1 MSEREA
7 CSVIYLTTACNL
19 ECEYCYE
26 ARNRKENPIK
36 WASKE
41 DMDDYLQK
49 NSRTE
54 QPKTLVIFG
63 GEPFL
68 AWKEINYLVDQI
80 IEKYSREQFTLNI
93 TTNGIWCSKEENV
106 KKLLELMHK
115 LTTNS
120 SSFISPD
127 ISYDASGHY
136 RRVFPDGGSSKEEVE
151 KAIDNF
157 NKYKIPL
164 RIRYTI
170 HKGNYDKVLQ
180 DAIYIALRFK
190 PEKIVY
196 SFAWTEIDKIFPDK
210 TLDEIFQIYKTY
222 MHTLYEEFLERK
234 IMTSFCDFVCD
245 ICHIPCIN
253 NGGKKDDFYYTYKVP
268 EKKDFIK
275 VTNHGQFDHFN
286 KEEE

>member
-7 CSVIYLTTACNL
+7 CSIIYLTTACNL

-41 DMDDYLQK
+41 DIDDYLQK
-49 NSRTE
+49 NSGTG
-54 QPKTLVIFG
+54 QSKTLVIFG

-68 AWKEINYLVDQI
+68 AWKEMNYLIDQI
-80 IEKYSREQFTLNI
+80 IEKYPNEQFVLNV
-93 TTNGIWCSKEENV
+93 TTNGLWCSKEENME
-106 KKLLELMHK
+106 KLVNLMNK
-115 LTTNS
+115 LS
-120 SSFISPD
+120 SKTKSFISPD

-136 RRVFPDGGSSKEEVE
+136 RRVYPDGRLSKEEVE

-196 SFAWTEIDKIFPDK
+196 SFAWTEIDKIFPNMS
-210 TLDEIFQIYKTY
+210 LDEIREQYRIY
-222 MHTLYEEFLERK
+222 MHTLYEEFLQRK
-234 IMTSFCDFVCD
+234 IMTSLCDFVCD

-253 NGGKKDDFYYTYKVP
+253 NGGKKDEFYYTYKVP
-268 EKKDFIK
+268 DKKDFIK
-275 VTNHGQFDHFN
+275 VTNHGEFDHF
-286 KEEE
+286 KEEK